1 MKSLSLAL
9 AFLSALFAPPLFA
22 ADVTVTQTVVAV
34 AATSTATSTRPSRRL
49 LILTNMSDTVIS
61 CKFGVA
67 AVAGEGIVL
76 NAQPSVG
83 SSGGVAFFDVAIP
96 VGTLNCIHGGSG
108 TKNLSVV
115 EG

>member
-1 MKSLSLAL
+1 MKSLCLAL
-9 AFLSALFAPPLFA
+9 AFLSALFAPTIFA

-34 AATSTATSTRPSRRL
+34 AATSTATSTRESRRL
-49 LILTNMSDTVIS
+49 LILSNVSDVAIS
-61 CKFGVA
+61 CKFGA
-67 AVAGEGIVL
+67 TAVAGEGIVL
-76 NAQPSVG
+76 NPQPASG
-83 SSGGVAFFDVAIP
+83 SAGGVAFFDVAIP